1 MQKYGSTFMWDVIN
15 TWYCREDDM
24 YYSEVSVV
32 VDSEGSSKLSGK
44 ESGQLFTL
52 EKSFE
57 LVRDLIDVVVRID
70 TVNGMLTMC

>member
-1 MQKYGSTFMWDVIN
+1 
-15 TWYCREDDM
+15 M

>member
-1 MQKYGSTFMWDVIN
+1 
-15 TWYCREDDM
+15 M

-32 VDSEGSSKLSGK
+32 ADSEGSSKLSGK

-57 LVRDLIDVVVRID
+57 LVRNFMYLVKDLAYSKHAIYSINPNNHVYQISH
-70 TVNGMLTMC
+70 

>member
-1 MQKYGSTFMWDVIN
+1 
-15 TWYCREDDM
+15 M
-24 YYSEVSVV
+24 YYFVVSVV
-32 VDSEGSSKLSGK
+32 ADSEGSSNLSGK

-57 LVRDLIDVVVRID
+57 LVRDLIDMVVRID

>member
-1 MQKYGSTFMWDVIN
+1 
-15 TWYCREDDM
+15 M

-32 VDSEGSSKLSGK
+32 ADSEGSSKLSGK

-57 LVRDLIDVVVRID
+57 LVRDLIDLVVRID

>member
-1 MQKYGSTFMWDVIN
+1 MWDVIN
-15 TWYCREDDM
+15 TWYCREDNM
-24 YYSEVSVV
+24 YYSEFSV

-57 LVRDLIDVVVRID
+57 LVRGLIDTIVRID